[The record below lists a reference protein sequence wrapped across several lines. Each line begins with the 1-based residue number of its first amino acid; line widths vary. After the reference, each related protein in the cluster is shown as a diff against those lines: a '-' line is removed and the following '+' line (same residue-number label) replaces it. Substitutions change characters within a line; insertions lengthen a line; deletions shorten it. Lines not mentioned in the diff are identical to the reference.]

1 MDKNQVIQ
9 NLLSGLEN
17 RQGLVDKL
25 KNKLQQMP
33 EQDDQPVNLKPLMS
47 WADTLTGGQTA
58 SGYELPK
65 SKSEELKMKLQ
76 QQIDKENQGIA
87 DDQLKYLQL
96 MDADAQNA
104 DKKAYRDAMLR
115 LAARRMENGGMKE
128 PKLSAD
134 AYKAAGF
141 AKRIQQ
147 SEEVL
152 NKLMGEGYISPSRK
166 DELLSFL
173 PNEMQNPKYQ
183 DYDQAVSNFIN
194 ATLRRESGAA
204 IGRDEYA
211 KAKKQYLPQPGDNE
225 QLLAQKKAN
234 REQVFQNFKTEGMGA
249 FEKIPYVNPIGSIGP
264 AKGKKVVT
272 DGQQTLEIDEQ
283 DLENALLDGFQE
295 VK

>member
-33 EQDDQPVNLKPLMS
+33 EQDDQPVNLRPLMS
-47 WADTLTGGQTA
+47 WADTLTGAQTA

-115 LAARRMENGGMKE
+115 LASRRMEYGGVKE

-147 SEEVL
+147 SEDVL
-152 NKLMGEGYISPSRK
+152 NKLMDEGYAYPSRK

-173 PNEMQNPKYQ
+173 PNEIQNPKFQEY
-183 DYDQAVSNFIN
+183 YQAVSNFVN
-194 ATLRRESGAA
+194 ASLRNESGAA
-204 IGRDEYA
+204 IGKDEYL
-211 KAKKQYLPQPGDNE
+211 KAKKQYLPQPGDNPGV
-225 QLLAQKKAN
+225 LAQKKAN
-234 REQVFQNFKTEGMGA
+234 REQVFQNLKTEGMGA
-249 FEKIPYVNPIGSIGP
+249 FEKIPYVNPIGSLGP
-264 AKGKKVVT
+264 AKGKKMVT
-272 DGQQTLEIDEQ
+272 NGNETLEIDEE
-283 DLENALLDGFQE
+283 DLNQAILDGFQE